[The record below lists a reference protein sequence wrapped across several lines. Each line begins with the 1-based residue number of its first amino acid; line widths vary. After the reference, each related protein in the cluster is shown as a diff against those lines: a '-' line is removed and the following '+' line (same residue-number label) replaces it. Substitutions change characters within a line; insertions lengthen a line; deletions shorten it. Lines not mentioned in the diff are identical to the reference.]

1 MHLLLPLV
9 TLTALRVPGP
19 LSPRNANYAIHAT
32 LDEKARVVKGVER
45 LHWKNIASGPA
56 DTMVFHLYMNAFK
69 NNESTFMKESKGEH
83 RRVKQQKDSPW
94 GGIDVT
100 KLVIGGVD
108 VTKEFKV
115 DDTLGTV
122 KLPAPVAP
130 GATVDVDV
138 EFTTKMPKVFART
151 GYHDDFLA
159 VGQWFPKVGVWDCD
173 GGPHG
178 HPATC
183 RWRAHQHHLNS
194 EFFADYG
201 VYDVDVEVPKNW
213 VVGASGVLVS
223 EKTAGERKTLTYHAE
238 DVHDFV
244 WTTSPK
250 FKVSEDK
257 FTDAVGDVRIRVL
270 SQPGRDAN
278 VPRHIKATQ
287 DGLAELTRRFGPYP
301 YSQIT
306 VVDVP
311 EGAAGAG
318 GMEYPTLFFTEDM
331 PVPPGVHFP
340 EYVTIHELS
349 HQYFYGLVGSD
360 EVEEAWLDEGFTE
373 AMSDWGVVRMFGRE
387 GGAIDYMGFRGSVD
401 ELEQLGFRGALGIDP
416 LATRAFD
423 YESNGT
429 YGQTTYAKTTLAL
442 RTMEEYLGH
451 EKFEAAM
458 RHYYEKARFTHP
470 RGEDFVRLFD
480 EGAGEDLSWYWKP
493 VLWGTETLDY
503 EVIGVDKRRKPPVI
517 GLVDE
522 GGKRVEKKEPAR
534 ADKNAPWISEVTV
547 HRAGEIAMPV
557 EVKVVFEDGSEKRE
571 TWDGGKPGEP
581 RWKRYTY
588 EQAKPVAYAEVDPD
602 GRLPLDVKRWNNGRR
617 AEPESAPRR
626 QLVTWFEN
634 ALSVLFSSVG
644 F

>member
-1 MHLLLPLV
+1 MHLLLSLV

-19 LSPRNANYAIHAT
+19 LSPRNASYTMRAT
-32 LDEKARVVKGVER
+32 LDAKDKVVKGVER
-45 LHWKNIASGPA
+45 LHWRNIASGAA

-69 NNESTFMKESKGEH
+69 NNQSTFMKESKGAH
-83 RRVKQQKDSPW
+83 RGNKQDKGGW
-94 GGIDVT
+94 GAIDVT

-108 VTKEFKV
+108 VTTKLAV

-130 GATVDVDV
+130 GASVDVDV
-138 EFTTKMPKVFART
+138 EFTTKLPKVFART
-151 GYHDDFLA
+151 GYKDDFFA
-159 VGQWFPKVGVWDCD
+159 VGQWFPKIGVWDCAA
-173 GGPHG
+173 GPHN

-201 VYDVDVEVPKNW
+201 VYDVDVEVPKEY
-213 VVGASGVLVS
+213 VVGATGVLVG
-223 EKTAGERKTLTYHAE
+223 EKQAGATKTLSFHAE

-244 WTTSPK
+244 WTASPK
-250 FKVSEDK
+250 MKVTEDK
-257 FTDAVGDVRIRVL
+257 FTDSLGEVRIVML

-287 DGLAELTRRFGPYP
+287 EGLAELLRRFGPYP

-311 EGAAGAG
+311 EGAEGAG
-318 GMEYPTLFFTEDM
+318 GMEYPTLFFTEDFPM
-331 PVPPGVHFP
+331 PPGMRGP
-340 EYVTIHELS
+340 EYVTVHELS

-373 AMSDWGVVRMFGRE
+373 AMSDWGMTRMFGRD
-387 GGAIDYMGFRGSVD
+387 GSLWDYMGHRFSVT
-401 ELEQLGFRGALGIDP
+401 ELEQAGFRSVERVDP
-416 LATRAFD
+416 PETRAFD
-423 YESNGT
+423 YESNHT
-429 YGQTTYAKTTLAL
+429 YGATTYAKTTLVL
-442 RTMEEYLGH
+442 RTMEAYLGH
-451 EKFEAAM
+451 DKFEAAM
-458 RHYYEKARFTHP
+458 RHYYEQARFSHP

-480 EGAGEDLSWYWKP
+480 EGAGQDLTWFWKP
-493 VLWGTETLDY
+493 TLWGTDVLDY
-503 EVIGVDKRRKPPVI
+503 RILEIDKRRKAPVV

-522 GGKRVEKKEPAR
+522 NGKRVEKEEPKR
-534 ADKNAPWISEVTV
+534 PDKDAPWISEVVV
-547 HRAGEIAMPV
+547 HRAGELVLPV

-581 RWKRYTY
+581 RWKRFTY
-588 EQAKPVAYAEVDPD
+588 ETAKPVAYAEVDPE
-602 GRLPLDVKRWNNGRR
+602 GKLALDVHRWNNGKRVE
-617 AEPESAPRR
+617 ADAAPRR
-626 QLVTWFEN
+626 QLVGWFEN
-634 ALSVLFSSVG
+634 ALSVLFSAVG

>member
-19 LSPRNANYAIHAT
+19 LSPRNANYTIHAS
-32 LDEKARVVKGVER
+32 LDEKDKVVAGKER
-45 LHWKNIASGPA
+45 LHWKNIASGAA

-69 NNESTFMKESKGEH
+69 NNESTFMKESKGVH
-83 RRVKQQKDSPW
+83 RGNRADKGAW
-94 GGIDVT
+94 GAIDIT
-100 KLVIGGVD
+100 KLVVGGVD
-108 VTKEFKV
+108 LTKQLTV
-115 DDTLGTV
+115 DDTLATV
-122 KLPAPVAP
+122 KLPAAVAP
-130 GATVDVDV
+130 GAEVDVDV

-151 GYHDDFLA
+151 GYKDDFLA
-159 VGQWFPKVGVWDCD
+159 VGQWFPKIGVWDCEA
-173 GGPHG
+173 GPHG

-201 VYDVDVEVPKNW
+201 VYDVDVEVPKDW
-213 VVGASGVLVS
+213 VVGATGVLTS
-223 EKTAGERKTLTYHAE
+223 EKVTGARKTLTYHAE

-250 FKVSEDK
+250 FRVTEDK
-257 FTDAVGDVRIRVL
+257 YTGPSGEVRIVML

-287 DGLAELTRRFGPYP
+287 AGLAELERRFGPYP
-301 YSQIT
+301 YSQVT

-311 EGAAGAG
+311 EDAEGAG
-318 GMEYPTLFFTEDM
+318 GMEYPTLFFTADL

-340 EYVTIHELS
+340 EYVTMHELS

-373 AMSDWGVVRMFGRE
+373 SMSDWGITRMFGRD
-387 GGAIDYMGFRGSVD
+387 GGAWDYLGHRLGID
-401 ELEQLGFRGALGIDP
+401 ELEQVSYATQPDVDP
-416 LATRAFD
+416 MEVKAFE
-423 YESNGT
+423 YESGRGYSVTT
-429 YGQTTYAKTTLAL
+429 YGKTTLVM
-442 RTMEEYLGH
+442 RTMENYLGS

-493 VLWGTETLDY
+493 ALWGSDTLDY
-503 EVIGVDKRRKPPVI
+503 ELFDIGKRRKPAPV
-517 GLVDE
+517 GLFDDDK
-522 GGKRVEKKEPAR
+522 GKRSEKEAPKRP
-534 ADKNAPWISEVTV
+534 DKDAPWISEVVV
-547 HRAGEIAMPV
+547 HRKGGIAFPV
-557 EVKVVFEDGSEKRE
+557 EVKVVFEDGTEKLE
-571 TWDGGKPGEP
+571 KWDGGKPGEQ
-581 RWKRYTY
+581 RWKRWTY
-588 EQAKPVAYAEVDPD
+588 ETAKPVAWAEIDPENKV
-602 GRLPLDVKRWNNGRR
+602 LLDADRWNNGRR
-617 AEPESAPRR
+617 VEAESAPRR
-626 QLVTWFEN
+626 QMVGWFQN
-634 ALSVLFSSVG
+634 ALSVLFSMVG